1 VRLKLNDLSHTALSL
16 CEKDLASTFYNR
28 YTPRISRLKIFMNIH
43 AYSTSRVNGPG
54 NRFVLWTQ
62 GCSKGCPDCFN
73 PGTWSVKENISLT
86 PYQIFELIKNYDI
99 DGVTIT
105 GGDPLEQEDI
115 LELLLLLSSLNLRK
129 GIILFTG
136 FSIDEIN
143 KDFLLRKSLS
153 YIDVLI
159 DGRYEKE
166 KRISSGLRGS
176 ENQNILYFSD
186 KIHPD
191 ELSIDQEIEVG
202 VACDKIYIT
211 GFPNISRKVL
221 KSLGVILK

>member
-1 VRLKLNDLSHTALSL
+1 
-16 CEKDLASTFYNR
+16 
-28 YTPRISRLKIFMNIH
+28 MNIH

-62 GCSKGCPDCFN
+62 GCSKGCSDCFN
-73 PGTWSVKENISLT
+73 PLTWSVKENISLT
-86 PYQIFELIKNYDI
+86 PNQIFELIKNYDI

-115 LELLLLLSSLNLRK
+115 LELLMLLYTLNLSK
-129 GIILFTG
+129 GVILFTG
-136 FSIDEIN
+136 YSIDEIN

-159 DGRYEKE
+159 DGRYEKD

-186 KIHPD
+186 KIHPE
-191 ELSIDQEIEVG
+191 ELMIDQEIEVG
-202 VACDKIYIT
+202 VSCDKIYVT

-221 KSLGVILK
+221 RELGVILK